1 MLLQVDPEFDKTL
14 DAARSTID
22 ADARQKLYRQATDIY
37 MAARPACSGTTTP
50 GYGASVGRV
59 AGFAPH
65 PDGIIRPQGLKLT
78 P

>member
-1 MLLQVDPEFDKTL
+1 LPLQVDPEFDKTL

-50 GYGASVGRV
+50 GYGASVGRSR
-59 AGFAPH
+59 ASRRIPMGSSARK
-65 PDGIIRPQGLKLT
+65 G
-78 P
+78 